1 MSVSEGEGVSAGF
14 VLHTSLLLV
23 FVSEAFS
30 YHITNVRSH
39 QIYGFI
45 LEWLQGFKARRWG

>member
-1 MSVSEGEGVSAGF
+1 MSEGGVSAGF